1 MCNLYAFRVKHDPVS
16 LNCKLS
22 SLSLSLFRFPPSTL
36 SSALPLFPSF
46 AVTTSAASPRVT
58 ISSPSFSHGAFS
70 PPCYL
75 LLPIIHPW
83 VSLPLLP
90 LLPSFPFSSFPFLF
104 LFLQFLVFFL
114 VYLFSLSLS
123 LIIIYI

>member
-36 SSALPLFPSF
+36 SSALPFFPSF

-90 LLPSFPFSSFPFLF
+90 LLPSFPFFSFSCNFWYFFGLSFLF
-104 LFLQFLVFFL
+104 LSLLL
-114 VYLFSLSLS
+114 LFIFDF
-123 LIIIYI
+123 IIF